1 MQRSYKNWRT
11 LHFRG
16 VYERSMTPPVVVAH
30 YIIWQPEWQRTEQRG
45 SPVFFFLYT
54 EGS

>member
-1 MQRSYKNWRT
+1 MQRSYQKWRT

-45 SPVFFFLYT
+45 SPGFFFYI
-54 EGS
+54 EAS